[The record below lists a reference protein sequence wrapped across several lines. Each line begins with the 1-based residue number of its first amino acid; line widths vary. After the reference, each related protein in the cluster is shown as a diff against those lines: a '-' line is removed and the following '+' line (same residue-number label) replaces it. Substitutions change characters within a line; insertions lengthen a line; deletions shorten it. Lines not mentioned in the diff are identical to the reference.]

1 MGLIRRSRIRLVR
14 IIFRMTPSRRLWLF
28 LPAGL
33 LFAFDVAITL
43 HGQPAAYWA
52 GDTAGANEANPIA
65 YPLLAASPWLFVGLA
80 ALWLA
85 VLGAVIVKWT
95 SRWTH
100 ALAMG
105 IAFAHALGGASW
117 LLRSGDWGLAF
128 AGVYLVFAAQF
139 SIWCWGKG
147 LRKGG

>member
-1 MGLIRRSRIRLVR
+1 
-14 IIFRMTPSRRLWLF
+14 MTPSRRIWLF
-28 LPAGL
+28 VPAGL

-43 HGQPAAYWA
+43 HGQPEAYWA

-65 YPLLAASPWLFVGLA
+65 YPLLAASPWLFCGMAV
-80 ALWLA
+80 LWLA

-95 SRWTH
+95 SRWSN

-105 IAFAHALGGASW
+105 IVFAHALGGASW

-139 SIWCWGKG
+139 SFWCWGKG
-147 LRKGG
+147 LRKVGP

>member
-95 SRWTH
+95 SRWSH

-147 LRKGG
+147 G